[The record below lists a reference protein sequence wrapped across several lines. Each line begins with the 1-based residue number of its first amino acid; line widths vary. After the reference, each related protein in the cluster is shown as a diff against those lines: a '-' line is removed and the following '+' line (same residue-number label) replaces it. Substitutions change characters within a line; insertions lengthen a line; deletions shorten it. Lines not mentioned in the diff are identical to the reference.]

1 MVTARLRRCSSLRER
16 GEHLLKSCTHGCTQ
30 NNYQTLNLHIKQCT
44 YGFYCLSHQEKQ
56 ISYQQDLPTNMN
68 PSKPALPGFFIKAD
82 CSDATTRMIGMYI
95 CTYPMRFLIC
105 QLRLLKQLFEYA
117 MIIYTQKVIAMI
129 REKTHLDI
137 SEKIHG
143 VALL

>member
-1 MVTARLRRCSSLRER
+1 
-16 GEHLLKSCTHGCTQ
+16 
-30 NNYQTLNLHIKQCT
+30 
-44 YGFYCLSHQEKQ
+44 KQ
-56 ISYQQDLPTNMN
+56 ISYQQDLLTNMN
-68 PSKPALPGFFIKAD
+68 PSKPALPGFFIKDD

>member
-1 MVTARLRRCSSLRER
+1 
-16 GEHLLKSCTHGCTQ
+16 CTHGCTQ
-30 NNYQTLNLHIKQCT
+30 RKIKIKNTYINQCV
-44 YGFYCLSHQEKQ
+44 YGFYFLSHQEKQ